1 MSEYKGIK
9 GFQVQTRTENPTNG
23 IAGDFYYNST
33 TGQFKTVNTGGAPI
47 GTWASSNNMNSARF
61 ISGGAGATNSAA
73 LVFGGR
79 NPALSP
85 GPNSNFTESYD
96 GSSWT
101 EVGDMNQQ
109 QSYWAGMGTQT
120 AALAVGGSPPATAGY
135 TEQWN
140 GSAWTSKNALTRGSA
155 SPQAGTYGMGNGTTT
170 SALFYG
176 GDEGSNSQ
184 QRTEEWD
191 GTNWT
196 EVADL
201 NTGRGYGAGMGVN
214 AEAALCV
221 AGLAYPSGNLTKA
234 EEWDGSSWTE
244 VGDLNSGRLL
254 YNGASTQAP
263 SSNGIVYSGRN
274 VSTNASFGNTE
285 SWNGTSWTEVADLA
299 TARRGG
305 GGGGVAT
312 SAIMSGGSPNGSPPY
327 SNSNATEEWTAAEF
341 EIKTVTT
348 S

>member
-9 GFQVQTRTENPTNG
+9 GFQVQTRTEDPTDG

-47 GTWASSNNMNSARF
+47 GAWASSNNMNSARF
-61 ISGGAGATNSAA
+61 LQGGAGASHSAA

-79 NPALSP
+79 NPGLSP
-85 GPNSNFTESYD
+85 GPNVVLTESYN

-101 EVGDMNQQ
+101 EVADMNVAAA
-109 QSYWAGMGTQT
+109 YWAGSGTQT
-120 AALAVGGSPPATAGY
+120 AALAVGGSPPATAGP

-140 GSAWTSKNALTRGSA
+140 GSAWTAKNALTRGSA
-155 SPQAGTYGMGNGTTT
+155 TPQAATYGMGNGTTT

-196 EVADL
+196 EVGDL

-221 AGLAYPSGNLTKA
+221 GGLSYPPGNLSIA
-234 EEWDGSSWTE
+234 EEWNGSSWTE
-244 VGDLNSGRLL
+244 VGDLNQGRLL
-254 YNGASTQAP
+254 HNCCSTQAP
-263 SSNGIVYSGRN
+263 SGNSIVYSGRN
-274 VSTNASFGNTE
+274 LSTNASFALTE

-299 TARRGG
+299 TARRAG
-305 GGGGVAT
+305 GGGGVAS
-312 SAIMSGGSPNGSPPY
+312 SAIMSGGSPTGSPPY
-327 SNSNATEEWTAAEF
+327 SSSNVTEEWTAAEF